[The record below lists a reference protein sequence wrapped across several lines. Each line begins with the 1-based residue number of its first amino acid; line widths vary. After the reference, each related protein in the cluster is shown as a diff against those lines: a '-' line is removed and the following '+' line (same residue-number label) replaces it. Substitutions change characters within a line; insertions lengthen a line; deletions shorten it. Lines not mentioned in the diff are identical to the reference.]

1 MPIKEAGV
9 VHAKWCGHCKD
20 LMPKWEEFS
29 KEHVKGGQYN
39 GIQINAY
46 EEGANKDII
55 GQKGIKAGGFPH
67 FYSIDDKGKVEAHNE
82 VGRDVGG
89 IKMWLDQIGGG
100 ETEKKEGF
108 GIMSMFGGKKKRKT
122 AKKSKKAKKAKK
134 AKKSKRKT
142 AKKSKKTKKR
152 KLFGLF

>member
-29 KEHVKGGQYN
+29 QEHVKGGQYN
-39 GIQINAY
+39 GIQINAL
-46 EEGANKDII
+46 EEGQNKDKIE
-55 GQKGIKAGGFPH
+55 QKGIKVGGFPH
-67 FYSIDDKGKVEAHNE
+67 FYSIDDKGKVESHNE

-89 IKMWLDQIGGG
+89 IKMWLDQLGGG

-108 GIMSMFGGKKKRKT
+108 SIMNMFGGKKKRKT

-134 AKKSKRKT
+134 SKKSKRKT

>member
-20 LMPKWEEFS
+20 LMPKWEDFTQ
-29 KEHVKGGQYN
+29 EHVKGGQYN
-39 GIQINAY
+39 GIQINAL
-46 EEGANKDII
+46 EEGQNKDKIE
-55 GQKGIKAGGFPH
+55 QKGIKVGGFPH
-67 FYSIDDKGKVEAHNE
+67 FYSIDDKGKVESHNE

-100 ETEKKEGF
+100 EEKTEKKEGF
-108 GIMSMFGGKKKRKT
+108 SIMGMFGGKK
-122 AKKSKKAKKAKK
+122 
-134 AKKSKRKT
+134 KRKT

>member
-29 KEHVKGGQYN
+29 QENIKGGQYN
-39 GIQINAY
+39 GIHVNAY
-46 EEGANKDII
+46 EEQQNKALIE
-55 GQKGIKAGGFPH
+55 QKGIKVGGFPH
-67 FYSIDDKGKVEAHNE
+67 FYSIDDKGKVESHNE
-82 VGRDVGG
+82 VGRDKGG
-89 IKMWLDQIGGG
+89 IKMWLDQITGG

-108 GIMSMFGGKKKRKT
+108 MSMFGGK
-122 AKKSKKAKKAKK
+122 KK

-142 AKKSKKTKKR
+142 AKKAKKSKKVKKSKR
-152 KLFGLF
+152 KTAKKAKKSKRKKLFGLF